1 MLLKAQSDVYFDGNM
16 LFMIL
21 GKVMPYFL
29 FCNSKALTSDEVF
42 ASAVEES
49 LFMSFFFILFTA
61 KQKAKSLGQNAECL
75 IVTLKD
81 IVCYLVILRP

>member
-1 MLLKAQSDVYFDGNM
+1 M

-29 FCNSKALTSDEVF
+29 FCNSKAPISDEIF
-42 ASAVEES
+42 ASAVEEN
-49 LFMSFFFILFTA
+49 LFMTLFILLTA
-61 KQKAKSLGQNAECL
+61 KQKAKSLGQNRECL

>member
-49 LFMSFFFILFTA
+49 LFMSFFFYTIY
-61 KQKAKSLGQNAECL
+61 C
-75 IVTLKD
+75 
-81 IVCYLVILRP
+81 